1 MSRIGNAPIAI
12 PSGVEVKVAGNTVT
26 VKGAKGES
34 VWEIPTLITVEVK
47 ENEVRVG
54 RTAETKEARSLHGTI
69 RSVINNMVIGVEKG
83 YIKELEISGV
93 GYKAQMQGQT
103 CVLALGFSHEIK
115 YEIPAGITVEVDKAG
130 VALKISGHDKA
141 LVGQV
146 AARIRLFSP
155 AEPYKGKGVKYKGEQ
170 IRRKE
175 GKAVA

>member
-1 MSRIGNAPIAI
+1 
-12 PSGVEVKVAGNTVT
+12 
-26 VKGAKGES
+26 
-34 VWEIPTLITVEVK
+34 
-47 ENEVRVG
+47 
-54 RTAETKEARSLHGTI
+54 
-69 RSVINNMVIGVEKG
+69 MVIGVEQG
-83 YIKELEISGV
+83 YSKELEINGV
-93 GYKAQMQGQT
+93 GYKAQMQGTT

-115 YEIPAGITVEVDKAG
+115 YEIPAGITVDVDKAG